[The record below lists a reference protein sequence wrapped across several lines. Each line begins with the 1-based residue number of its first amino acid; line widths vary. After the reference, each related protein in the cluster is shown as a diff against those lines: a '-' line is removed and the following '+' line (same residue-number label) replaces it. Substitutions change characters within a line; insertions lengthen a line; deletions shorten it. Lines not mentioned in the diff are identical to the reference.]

1 MHRLFILV
9 YAYKIKKGEKMNKV
23 ISLIFLSL
31 LLVGCDFTT
40 SKNPETSWIKS
51 VKGKTFADNNEG
63 ISLTFD
69 ANGNGSLKITE
80 DTSNDFWAEL
90 GKLAVESLQYTY
102 VKAINKNQAV
112 YSVKIL
118 FITAYFGLKLDK
130 NKLFM
135 TEEAADT
142 PEDVNWETIG
152 EEYLT
157 KK

>member
-1 MHRLFILV
+1 
-9 YAYKIKKGEKMNKV
+9 MNK
-23 ISLIFLSL
+23 IIPLIFLSL
-31 LLVGCDFTT
+31 FLVSCDFTT
-40 SKNPETSWIKS
+40 SKNPEDSWIKS
-51 VKGKTFADNNEG
+51 VKGETFTDGEG
-63 ISLTFD
+63 GYIIFD
-69 ANGNGSLKITE
+69 ANGNGSLKIMG
-80 DTSNDFWAEL
+80 DTSNNVWAEL
-90 GKLAVESLQYTY
+90 GKLAVESFQYVY

-135 TEEAADT
+135 TEAADT

>member
-1 MHRLFILV
+1 MSLYI
-9 YAYKIKKGEKMNKV
+9 IKFGEKMNKV
-23 ISLIFLSL
+23 IPLIFLSL
-31 LLVGCDFTT
+31 FLVSCDFTT

-63 ISLTFD
+63 VSLIFD
-69 ANGNGSLKITE
+69 ANGNGSMKVTE
-80 DTSNDFWAEL
+80 DTSNNLWAEL
-90 GKLAVESLQYTY
+90 GKLAVESIQFTY
-102 VKAINKNQAV
+102 IRAINKNQAI
-112 YSVKIL
+112 YRIKIL

-135 TEEAADT
+135 TAEAADT

>member
-1 MHRLFILV
+1 MSLYI
-9 YAYKIKKGEKMNKV
+9 IKFWREKMKK
-23 ISLIFLSL
+23 IIYLIFLSL
-31 LLVGCDFTT
+31 FLVSCDFTT

-51 VKGKTFADNNEG
+51 VKGKTFTDGEGNNL
-63 ISLTFD
+63 IFD
-69 ANGNGSLKITE
+69 ANGNCSIKITE
-80 DTSNDFWAEL
+80 DTSNDFWKEL
-90 GKLAVESLQYTY
+90 GKLVTEGIFQFTY
-102 VKAINKNQAV
+102 ISAIDKNRAV
-112 YSVKIL
+112 YSMKIL

-135 TEEAADT
+135 TAEAADT

>member
-1 MHRLFILV
+1 M
-9 YAYKIKKGEKMNKV
+9 KKV
-23 ISLIFLSL
+23 IYLIFLSL
-31 LLVGCDFTT
+31 FLVSCDFTT

-51 VKGKTFADNNEG
+51 VKGKTFTDGEGNNL
-63 ISLTFD
+63 IFD

-90 GKLAVESLQYTY
+90 GKLAVENFQYIY
-102 VKAINKNQAV
+102 VKAMDKNRAV
-112 YSVKIL
+112 YSMKIL
-118 FITAYFGLKLDK
+118 FMTAYFGLKLDK

-135 TEEAADT
+135 TEEANT

>member
-1 MHRLFILV
+1 MSLYI
-9 YAYKIKKGEKMNKV
+9 IKFGEKMNK
-23 ISLIFLSL
+23 IIPLIFLSL
-31 LLVGCDFTT
+31 FLVSCDFTT

-63 ISLTFD
+63 ISLIFD

-135 TEEAADT
+135 TEAADT

>member
-1 MHRLFILV
+1 MSLYI
-9 YAYKIKKGEKMNKV
+9 IKFGEKMNKV
-23 ISLIFLSL
+23 IPLIFLSL
-31 LLVGCDFTT
+31 FLVSCDFTT

-63 ISLTFD
+63 VSLIFD
-69 ANGNGSLKITE
+69 ANGNGSMKITE
-80 DTSNDFWAEL
+80 DTSNDFWKEL
-90 GKLAVESLQYTY
+90 GKLVTEGIFQFTY
-102 VKAINKNQAV
+102 ISAIDKNRAV
-112 YSVKIL
+112 YSMKIL

-135 TEEAADT
+135 TAEAADT

>member
-1 MHRLFILV
+1 MSLYI
-9 YAYKIKKGEKMNKV
+9 IKFWREKMKKV
-23 ISLIFLSL
+23 IYLIFLSL
-31 LLVGCDFTT
+31 FLVSCDFTT

-51 VKGKTFADNNEG
+51 VKGKTFADDEG
-63 ISLTFD
+63 ISFIFD

-90 GKLAVESLQYTY
+90 GKLVAEGIFQFTY
-102 VKAINKNQAV
+102 ISAIDKNRAV
-112 YSVKIL
+112 YSMKIL
-118 FITAYFGLKLDK
+118 FMTSYFSLKLDK
-130 NKLFM
+130 NKLFS
-135 TEEAADT
+135 TDEADT

>member
-1 MHRLFILV
+1 MSLYI
-9 YAYKIKKGEKMNKV
+9 IKFWREKMKK
-23 ISLIFLSL
+23 IIYLIFLSL
-31 LLVGCDFTT
+31 FLVSCDFTT

-51 VKGKTFADNNEG
+51 VKGKTFADDEG
-63 ISLTFD
+63 ISFIFD
-69 ANGNGSLKITE
+69 ANGNCSIKITE
-80 DTSNDFWAEL
+80 DTSNDFWKEL
-90 GKLAVESLQYTY
+90 GKLVTEGIFQFTY
-102 VKAINKNQAV
+102 ISAIDKNRAV
-112 YSVKIL
+112 YSMKIL

-135 TEEAADT
+135 TAEAADT

>member
-1 MHRLFILV
+1 MSLYI
-9 YAYKIKKGEKMNKV
+9 IKFGEKMNK
-23 ISLIFLSL
+23 IIPLIFLSL

-63 ISLTFD
+63 ISLIFD

-142 PEDVNWETIG
+142 PENVNWETIG

>member
-1 MHRLFILV
+1 
-9 YAYKIKKGEKMNKV
+9 MNKV

-63 ISLTFD
+63 ISLIFD
-69 ANGNGSLKITE
+69 ANGNGSLKVDG

>member
-1 MHRLFILV
+1 MSLYI
-9 YAYKIKKGEKMNKV
+9 IKFWREKMNKI

-31 LLVGCDFTT
+31 FLVGCDFTT
-40 SKNPETSWIKS
+40 SKNPEDSWIKS
-51 VKGKTFADNNEG
+51 VKGKTFANDKEG
-63 ISLTFD
+63 ISFIFD
-69 ANGNGSLKITE
+69 ANGNCSIKITE
-80 DTSNDFWAEL
+80 DTSNDFWKEL
-90 GKLAVESLQYTY
+90 GKLVTEGIFQFTY
-102 VKAINKNQAV
+102 ISAIDKNRAV
-112 YSVKIL
+112 YSMKIL

-135 TEEAADT
+135 TAEAADT

>member
-1 MHRLFILV
+1 
-9 YAYKIKKGEKMNKV
+9 MNK
-23 ISLIFLSL
+23 IIPLIFLSL

-40 SKNPETSWIKS
+40 SKNPETSWLKS

-63 ISLTFD
+63 ISLIFD

-135 TEEAADT
+135 TEAADT

>member
-1 MHRLFILV
+1 MSLYI
-9 YAYKIKKGEKMNKV
+9 IKFGEKMNK
-23 ISLIFLSL
+23 IIPLIFLSL

-40 SKNPETSWIKS
+40 SKNPETSWLKS

-63 ISLTFD
+63 ISLIFD

-90 GKLAVESLQYTY
+90 GKLAVESFQYVY

-118 FITAYFGLKLDK
+118 FVTVYCGLKLEK

-135 TEEAADT
+135 TEAADM
-142 PEDVNWETIG
+142 PEDVNWDEL
-152 EEYLT
+152 EYVGS